1 MQETKKTF
9 PKSAA
14 RLLTTFSSGALRL
27 PTAYDLQSLFNHPNT
42 PQINLSRP
50 SMTPKM
56 TERQKDREITRQR
69 YKKKERRED
78 KMMKIQKNEKTER

>member
-1 MQETKKTF
+1 
-9 PKSAA
+9 
-14 RLLTTFSSGALRL
+14 
-27 PTAYDLQSLFNHPNT
+27 
-42 PQINLSRP
+42 
-50 SMTPKM
+50 MTPKM